1 MLLALYTGEM
11 MESTSNSTN
20 TYLSTSQSDFPDTS
34 PSAVPLTLL
43 VAGIISTPLLIL
55 LLALAVLIITIIAIV
70 WIKRQKS
77 TKIVHNQVIE
87 QQNGPYSTL
96 TRSEYPD
103 VTLNDPMDA
112 LYAVVDMDKHEQE
125 EEGKMMLEEKI
136 VENPP
141 NQEEKKRGVA
151 LEDLYA
157 VVNKQQKKIQNK
169 DTSPAQSNTDDK
181 VYYNTALAMR
191 KGHDDVHDEK
201 AAPQVPHTQLKSYTQ
216 PL

>member
-1 MLLALYTGEM
+1 MLLDLHTGEM
-11 MESTSNSTN
+11 TEPTSHSTN
-20 TYLSTSQSDFPDTS
+20 IYLSTSQSISPDTS

-43 VAGIISTPLLIL
+43 VAGISTPLLIL
-55 LLALAVLIITIIAIV
+55 LLALAVLIITIIAIA

-77 TKIVHNQVIE
+77 TKNVHNQVIE

-96 TRSEYPD
+96 TRSEYTD

-125 EEGKMMLEEKI
+125 EEGKMMQEEKI
-136 VENPP
+136 AENPP

-157 VVNKQQKKIQNK
+157 VVNKQQKKIQNE
-169 DTSPAQSNTDDK
+169 DTPPAQSNMDDK

-191 KGHDDVHDEK
+191 SGHDDVHDEK
-201 AAPQVPHTQLKSYTQ
+201 AAPQVPPHTVESYTQ